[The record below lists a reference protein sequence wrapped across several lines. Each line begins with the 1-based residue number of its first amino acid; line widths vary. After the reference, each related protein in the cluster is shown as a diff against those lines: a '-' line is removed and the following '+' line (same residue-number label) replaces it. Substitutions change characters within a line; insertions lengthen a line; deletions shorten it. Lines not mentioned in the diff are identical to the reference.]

1 MNKRREKIYVILF
14 SIILA
19 FICISINST
28 HSFLYKFM
36 EGQDV
41 HCFITTARCM
51 LRGDVLYKDIYEPKG
66 PLLYFLYVV
75 ALLINSN
82 SFIGVFTLEVILFSV
97 YIFFAYKIV
106 ALFVENTIIRY
117 VLTVITGLITCS
129 DVSFNGGGQC
139 EELTLPFLCISMY
152 IILKYFSQRYP
163 CTIKSIDVFLIGC
176 CFSVVFW
183 MKYTLCGIYIGIIIL
198 IIVLQIKNKTVK
210 KIFQYA
216 LIFILGFLFL
226 SIPVIIYFLQNGGMK
241 PLFDVYFYQV
251 IFKYGQG
258 GMKKLNLLDFFFDEN
273 IAIVH
278 LPIMGCYIAAVLFSI
293 FNKKYLKKEIRISI
307 IVMIFSQ
314 LAGIAASYYWIYTME
329 ATCMCSVLGVVS
341 IYYIIYD
348 QRENIKKCMKYL
360 AKFLK
365 ELLDNKYGRIA
376 NYILIAIVLLLL
388 VADKPGVKIL
398 TLIFSILL
406 ARILVL
412 LQNKFIQKCKW
423 IIIIKYILTFCL
435 LFFDY
440 EIIRD
445 SIIFM
450 ILLFLIYDWNEYK
463 KYVYWF
469 GKLVRSKVNRKLLI
483 LICSMVSYIYIAV
496 IGLRISPVSE
506 YMYLDEAQYP
516 QLIIG
521 NYINNSQI
529 EEPQILYWKC
539 NDIGAYWLTKTYPP
553 YRYIWFE
560 NLKSD
565 TIKKEYMS
573 GIKSGNID
581 FIISNEVVRFDNYEL
596 VYQGIRESK
605 INTCEKY
612 YLYEKNN

>member
-1 MNKRREKIYVILF
+1 MDKRREKIYVILF

-28 HSFLYKFM
+28 HSMLYKFM

-75 ALLINSN
+75 ALIINSN

-117 VLTVITGLITCS
+117 ILTVITGLITCS
-129 DVSFNGGGQC
+129 DVAFNGGGQC

-152 IILKYFSQRYP
+152 IVLKYFSKRYP
-163 CTIKSIDVFLIGC
+163 QAIKSIDVFLIGC

-183 MKYTLCGIYIGIIIL
+183 MKYTLCGMYIGIIIL
-198 IIVLQIKNKTVK
+198 IIILQIKNKTVK

-216 LIFILGFLFL
+216 LIFVLGFLFL
-226 SIPVIIYFLQNGGMK
+226 SIPVIIYFVQNGGMK

-258 GMKKLNLLDFFFDEN
+258 GMEKLNLLDFFFDEN

-278 LPIMGCYIAAVLFSI
+278 LPIMGCYIAAVLFSF
-293 FNKKYLKKEIRISI
+293 FNKNYFKKEIRISI

-314 LAGIAASYYWIYTME
+314 FAGIAASYYWIYTME
-329 ATCMCSVLGVVS
+329 ATCMCAVLGVVS

-348 QRENIKKCMKYL
+348 QKNNLKKC
-360 AKFLK
+360 AKCFLK
-365 ELLDNKYGRIA
+365 LLKEILTKEYNQVAY
-376 NYILIAIVLLLL
+376 YVLIAILIFLML
-388 VADKPGVKIL
+388 AYNPGMKIL
-398 TLIFSILL
+398 TFVLVILL
-406 ARILVL
+406 SRFWIIL
-412 LQNKFIQKCKW
+412 QIKHINKLKW
-423 IIIIKYILTFCL
+423 IKIIKYATIPFLRISS
-435 LFFDY
+435 Y
-440 EIIRD
+440 EVIQNTAV
-445 SIIFM
+445 
-450 ILLFLIYDWNEYK
+450 FLICIFLFYDWDEYK
-463 KYVYWF
+463 KYSLSFVDLC
-469 GKLVRSKVNRKLLI
+469 KTKVCKNILLVIGCLI
-483 LICSMVSYIYIAV
+483 AVIYIAV

-521 NYINNSQI
+521 NYINNSHI

-539 NDIGAYWLTKTYPP
+539 NDIGAYWLTKTCPP

-565 TIKKEYMS
+565 TLKNEYIS
-573 GIKSGNID
+573 GIQSGNID
-581 FIISNEVVRFDNYEL
+581 FIISPDQEKFENFKLIYHGV
-596 VYQGIRESK
+596 RESK
-605 INTCEKY
+605 INQCKDF
-612 YLYEKNN
+612 YLYEKIN